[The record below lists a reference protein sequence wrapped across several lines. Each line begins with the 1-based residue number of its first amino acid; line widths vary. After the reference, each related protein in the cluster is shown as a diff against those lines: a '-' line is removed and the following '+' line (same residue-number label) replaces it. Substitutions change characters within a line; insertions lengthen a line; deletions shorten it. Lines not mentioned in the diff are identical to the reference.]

1 MRLTTYL
8 RGHFSPYTGPI
19 KNNLRYTMALSA
31 IAVSAF
37 VPAAQAQ
44 FRASIQGT
52 VSDISGAVIPGATVT
67 LTDLGTGKVLTSTSD
82 DRGLYNFNG
91 LPPDQFSIVV
101 EKTGFQ
107 KKVLDHVELI
117 PEQANAVNLQMQLG
131 GSNQT
136 VTVQGDEQPA
146 LDTETASVSGTIS
159 SNEIQ
164 HLPSF
169 GRDVFQLSQLA
180 PGSFGDGS
188 QSAGGGTNN
197 LPGTQIGGAGATDG
211 IFKTENGPQIVANGG
226 QNNANG
232 VTIDGISTASAVWG
246 GTSVITPSEDSVGDV
261 KIVSNSYD
269 AESGRFSGA
278 QIQVTSKSGTNDVH
292 GSLFFKADRPGL
304 NAYQRYNGPNSNV
317 GDTPAARG
325 LQRDESRFNQFG
337 GSIGGPIWKNK
348 VFAFFNYET
357 LRNNTA
363 VTAQEW
369 YDTSAFDKL
378 APAGSIAST
387 LLTFPGSAVNAGGQ
401 VSATCANIGLN
412 EGVNCRTIAGQGLDI
427 GSPLKTGLHKQDLT
441 YQSSGTPGVGS
452 GLDGIA
458 DIGEYTTVNPSQ
470 ITESQYNGRLDADV
484 TSKDRITFTIYWVPV
499 DTTDYNGPVR
509 AYNLYHHS
517 AINDAFAGIW
527 NHTFSGS
534 LLNEA
539 RVNAAGWRWNEV
551 ATNPQEPFGL
561 PQDTI
566 TTIGNLNGSS
576 PATTFNY
583 FGAPGPSVY
592 DQWTYSYQDVATKVS
607 GRHTIKFGG
616 GVTRLYYLNENI
628 AGARPSYTFFNVWD
642 FLNDAPEAESGLF
655 NPLNG
660 NPTANRQDERSDLW
674 GFFVQDDFK
683 VRPNLTVNLGLRY
696 SYFGPL
702 SAKQNN
708 LSVLQLGSGANTFS
722 DLRLRVGG
730 NLYEAQKGNFGP
742 QVGFAWSPMRD
753 QGKLVLRGGFGMNY
767 NQEETAIAANGSGN
781 VPDVLNSNFTSS
793 SPQSINPGIVY
804 AIPTDVHTV
813 LGYPSNP
820 NTIVTFN
827 ANNLPTN
834 GSAAVVG
841 FPSSVPTAYTYHY
854 SLDTQYDIGHQWV
867 ATLGYQGSI
876 GHHIIH
882 QLNYN
887 VLGAVA
893 GVPLNPHANSIDYYN
908 NEGFSNYHAM
918 LAGLKHQFSHS
929 FLLDTQYTWSKS
941 MDDGSQ
947 PYYQDPYPYDPRL
960 AYGRSDYNVGQA
972 FKIYGLWQPVFFHG
986 NSLLEKA
993 AGGWS
998 ISGIFNAHSGFPW
1011 TPTFS
1016 DVNNGSIYYVGSG
1029 YGSSEPLRPGAYKGG
1044 SGQSEANDTFK
1055 TGAGVGGAFNKN
1067 YPLGALNY
1075 FTIPIYTPIP
1085 NNAVFPQTF
1094 GAPQTPGVAR
1104 NFLTGPGYKDVD
1116 ATISKAFG
1124 LPKVKGLGENAKFE
1138 VRADAFN
1145 LFNNVNMNGSSI
1157 STAISTDG
1165 VTSNP
1170 SFGQAQSAL
1179 GSRTLDLQARFS
1191 F

>member
-1 MRLTTYL
+1 MRFKKYL
-8 RGHFSPYTGPI
+8 HGRIMPLANPFKT
-19 KNNLRYTMALSA
+19 NLRYHVALSA
-31 IAVSAF
+31 IAVSAL
-37 VPAAQAQ
+37 VPAAHAQ

-52 VSDISGAVIPGATVT
+52 VSDVSGAVIPGATVT

-91 LPPDQFSIVV
+91 LPPDQFSIVA

-117 PEQANAVNLQMQLG
+117 PEQANSVNLQMQLG
-131 GSNQT
+131 GSNTT
-136 VTVQGDEQPA
+136 VTVEGDEQPA

-188 QSAGGGTNN
+188 QGSGGGTNN
-197 LPGTQIGGAGATDG
+197 LPGSQIGGPSATDG

-246 GTSVITPSEDSVGDV
+246 GTTIITPSEDSVGDV

-278 QIQVTSKSGTNDVH
+278 QIQVTSKAGTNDVH

-304 NAYQRYNGPNSNV
+304 NAYQRYSGPPSDQP
-317 GDTPAARG
+317 GTPAERG
-325 LQRDESRFNQFG
+325 LVRDESRFNQFG

-357 LRNNTA
+357 LRNNTSA
-363 VTAQEW
+363 TSLGW
-369 YDTSAFDKL
+369 YDTAAFDKQ
-378 APAGSIAST
+378 APAGSIAAT
-387 LLTFPGSAVNAGGQ
+387 FLTFPGAGVSSSGLINANC
-401 VSATCANIGLN
+401 ATIGLT
-412 EGVNCRTIAGQGLDI
+412 EGTNCRTIPGQGLDI
-427 GSPLKTGLHKQDLT
+427 GSPLKTGLHTQDLGW
-441 YQSSGTPGVGS
+441 SGSGNPGVGS
-452 GLDGIA
+452 GLDGIP
-458 DIGEYTTVNPSQ
+458 DIAEYTAVNPTS

-484 TSKDRITFTIYWVPV
+484 TSQDRLTFTIYWVPV
-499 DTTDYNGPVR
+499 DTTDYNGPIR

-561 PQDTI
+561 PTDSV
-566 TTIGNLNGSS
+566 TTIGNLNASS
-576 PATTFNY
+576 DATTFND
-583 FGAPGPSVY
+583 FGAPGPSIY
-592 DQWTYSYQDVATKVS
+592 NQWTYSYQDVATKVS

-616 GVTRLYYLNENI
+616 GVTRLYYLNENPS
-628 AGARPSYTFFNVWD
+628 AARPAFTFYNVWD
-642 FLNDAPEAESGLF
+642 FLNDAPEAESGTF
-655 NPLNG
+655 DPLTG
-660 NPTANRQDERSDLW
+660 LPTANREDIRSDIY

-683 VRPNLTVNLGLRY
+683 VKPNLTLNLGLRY
-696 SYFGPL
+696 SYFGPI
-702 SAKQNN
+702 SSKQNN
-708 LSVLQLGSGANTFS
+708 LNVVQLGTGLDTYTGLSVRRGG
-722 DLRLRVGG
+722 DLY
-730 NLYEAQKGNFGP
+730 NAQKGNFGP
-742 QVGFAWSPMRD
+742 QIGFAWSPMRD
-753 QGKLVLRGGFGMNY
+753 QGKLVLRGGFGLNY
-767 NQEETAIAANGSGN
+767 NQEELAIATNGGN
-781 VPDVLNSNFTSS
+781 NPPSIVQPNFNSS
-793 SPQSINPGIVY
+793 SPKDINPNIVY
-804 AIPTDVHTV
+804 QIPSDVHS
-813 LGYPSNP
+813 LFGYPANP
-820 NTIVTFN
+820 HTIVTFN
-827 ANNLPTN
+827 ANNLPTT
-834 GSAAVVG
+834 GTQAVTG

-854 SLDTQYDIGHQWV
+854 SFDSQYDLGHQWV
-867 ATLGYQGSI
+867 ASLGYQGSL
-876 GHHIIH
+876 GRHIIH

-887 VLGAVA
+887 ALAAATGI
-893 GVPLNPHANSIDYYN
+893 PLNPTVNSIDYYN
-908 NEGFSNYHAM
+908 NEGHSSYSAL
-918 LAGLKHQFSHS
+918 LAGVKHQFSHT

-947 PYYQDPYPYDPRL
+947 PYYEDPYPYDPRL

-972 FKIYGLWQPVFFHG
+972 FKIYGLWQPVLFRG
-986 NSLLEKA
+986 NHLLEKV

-1016 DVNNGSIYYVGSG
+1016 NITGSGNLYYQGSG
-1029 YGSSEPLRPGAYKGG
+1029 YTTLRPGAYKGNAG
-1044 SGQSEANDTFK
+1044 HSESNDAFK
-1055 TGAGVGGAFNKN
+1055 TGNNVQGAFNSN
-1067 YPLGALNY
+1067 FPLGALNY
-1075 FTIPIYTPIP
+1075 FTIPTYTP
-1085 NNAVFPQTF
+1085 ATSFPATSPL
-1094 GAPQTPGVAR
+1094 PQTPGIAR
-1104 NFLTGPGYKDVD
+1104 NFLNGPDYRDVD

-1124 LPKVKGLGENAKFE
+1124 IPKVRGLGENAKFE
-1138 VRADAFN
+1138 IRADAFN
-1145 LFNNVNMNGSSI
+1145 LFNEVNLNGSTI
-1157 STAISTDG
+1157 STNISTDG